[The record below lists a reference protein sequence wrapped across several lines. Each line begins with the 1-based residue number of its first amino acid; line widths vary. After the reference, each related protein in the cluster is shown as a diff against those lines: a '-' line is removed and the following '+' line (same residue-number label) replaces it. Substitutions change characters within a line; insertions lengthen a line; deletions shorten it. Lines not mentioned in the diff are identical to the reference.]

1 MALPPLSF
9 VQAKELASGPYGATL
24 LRTAGSYVVPMC
36 WPKTSIDHEEVELTN
51 GTAFFLKTPQAVFAV
66 TAAHVIRGFLEA
78 KELDP
83 RLACG
88 LLDSDTLID
97 LDRDLIAIGSNV
109 DIATF
114 RVSESVIAKLNK
126 QPLTAWPPQTPQVGK
141 GVFYAGFPGQVRQ
154 RLAVREFSFGL
165 CSGAGVAD
173 HVDSQNIVTSIN
185 HDDLVDPLGHGFPP
199 EDFDFGGMSGGPLL
213 AVIETGIVSWGLAG
227 VIFKGSNLGG
237 GLLYGARAT
246 SIREDETIAE

>member
-1 MALPPLSF
+1 MKTSSSPTAPLS
-9 VQAKELASGPYGATL
+9 
-24 LRTAGSYVVPMC
+24 
-36 WPKTSIDHEEVELTN
+36 
-51 GTAFFLKTPQAVFAV
+51 FLKTPRAVFAV

-78 KELDP
+78 RALDP

-88 LLDSDTLID
+88 LLDSETLID
-97 LDRDLIAIGSNV
+97 LDKALIAIGTRV

-114 RVSESVIAKLNK
+114 RVSEGVIAKLNK

-185 HDDLVDPLGHGFPP
+185 HDDLVDPLGHGLPP

-227 VIFKGSNLGG
+227 VIFKGSSLGG

-246 SIREDETIAE
+246 SIQEDGTIAE